1 MMNIN
6 ELENFSIDE
15 LSHLTIEELEISAK
29 ELIEKLRDDNRELPF
44 SAVEKLQEIC
54 APLPDEAPKIKG
66 GMTRAE
72 ICMLL
77 TFMITYMTNLP
88 EIAQKWA
95 PIFQAVIEFLA
106 EQVN

>member
-1 MMNIN
+1 MNIN

-54 APLPDEAPKIKG
+54 APLPEIAPKVKKG
-66 GMTRAE
+66 MKFSDCCSFLNL
-72 ICMLL
+72 IINFLSK
-77 TFMITYMTNLP
+77 LP
-88 EIAQKWA
+88 EISEKYS
-95 PIFQAVIEFLA
+95 PIAAKIISAIMENL
-106 EQVN
+106 N